1 MTVRRVVKMGNE
13 ALSSPSLVVPD
24 VTAVKHIVDDMYDT
38 MQQEMGIGIAAPQIG
53 HNARILM
60 FGFESNTRYPDEEG
74 VPFTILINP
83 TLEILSEEM
92 TEGWEACLSVP
103 GLCGLVPR
111 YKKIR
116 YQGYD
121 MNGELITREASD
133 FHARLV
139 QHEYDHLDGILYP
152 YRMTNLRNFGFR
164 DEIQERM

>member
-60 FGFESNTRYPDEEG
+60 FGFESNTRDPDEEG

-83 TLEILSEEM
+83 T
-92 TEGWEACLSVP
+92 
-103 GLCGLVPR
+103 
-111 YKKIR
+111 
-116 YQGYD
+116 
-121 MNGELITREASD
+121 
-133 FHARLV
+133 
-139 QHEYDHLDGILYP
+139 
-152 YRMTNLRNFGFR
+152 
-164 DEIQERM
+164 